1 MAFQVSQLI
10 VTGSSDADIKVTG
23 EKFENIVVP
32 KRENQFT
39 PVEQVAQELTPKEP
53 VSVRYNM
60 DAEDIIAQSFD
71 SKSSSYLEDILAHR
85 RE

>member
-1 MAFQVSQLI
+1 MAFQVSQLV

-53 VSVRYNM
+53 G
-60 DAEDIIAQSFD
+60 D
-71 SKSSSYLEDILAHR
+71 
-85 RE
+85 